1 MSSSH
6 SALPQSPQAHDK
18 AGKVSIASMIGSA
31 VESYDFFIYGT
42 AAAGWFG
49 QVFFHTSEPIVGILA
64 AFATMAVG
72 FFMRPLG
79 GYLAGHFGDR
89 LGRKTVLLWSLL
101 AMGGATILIGAL
113 PTYAQAGVMA
123 PVLLILLRMIQ
134 GIGFGA
140 EWGGAVLM
148 ACEHAPPKRRG
159 FFGAVPQIGIP
170 LGLLLANSAFLVS
183 AALFEGDWVW
193 RAPFLA
199 SVVMVAVGMWIRLG
213 VSESPEFE
221 KMKADNT
228 LVKQP
233 ALAVIRSDWR
243 KILQIAGL
251 RLAET
256 GGYYLSTSFMLSYVL
271 LAGVASRESVLWG
284 TMIGSGLGLVSHL
297 LYGALSDRIGRKK
310 VFLIGSL
317 FTIAFGIPMFML
329 INSGAVVM
337 VVVAVTLS
345 LVLSHDPIFAVEP
358 SWFTEQFPANVRS
371 SGISLGYNCASLIA
385 GALPFLATALYA
397 KVGWMGPALLF
408 SSLGVISTLCAL
420 GMRETAPAVAK
431 AIAVPDPVQMRNLR
445 AREVAGRAS

>member
-1 MSSSH
+1 MSNSQSASSQ
-6 SALPQSPQAHDK
+6 PHDK
-18 AGKVSIASMIGSA
+18 AAKVSFASMIGSA

-49 QVFFHTSEPIVGILA
+49 RVFFHTNEPIVGILA

-101 AMGGATILIGAL
+101 AMGGATVLIGAL
-113 PTYAQAGVMA
+113 PTYEQAGLLA
-123 PVLLILLRMIQ
+123 PLLLILLRMIQ

-148 ACEHAPPKRRG
+148 ACEHAPPHRRG

-170 LGLLLANSAFLVS
+170 LGLLMANGAFLLS
-183 AALFEGDWVW
+183 GALFEGDWVW

-199 SVVMVAVGMWIRLG
+199 SVAMVAVGMYIRLG

-221 KMKADNT
+221 KAKAENA

-233 ALAVIRSDWR
+233 ALQVIRSDWR

-256 GGYYLSTSFMLSYVL
+256 GGYYIATSFMLSYVL
-271 LAGVASRESVLWG
+271 LAGVASRENVLWG
-284 TMIGSGLGLVSHL
+284 TMIGSALGLGSHL
-297 LYGALSDRIGRKK
+297 MYGALSDRIGRKP
-310 VFLIGSL
+310 VFLLGSL
-317 FTIAFGIPMFML
+317 FTIAFGIPMFMM
-329 INSGAVVM
+329 INSGVIVL
-337 VVVAVTLS
+337 VVVAVALA
-345 LVLSHDPIFAVEP
+345 LLLSHDPIFAVEA

-371 SGISLGYNCASLIA
+371 SGISLGYNCASLVA

-397 KVGWMGPALLF
+397 TVGWMGPALLF
-408 SSLGVISTLCAL
+408 SSLGVVSTLCAVK
-420 GMRETAPAVAK
+420 MRETAPAVAK
-431 AIAVPDPVQMRNLR
+431 ERVPVPREAQGSELGSLR
-445 AREVAGRAS
+445 

>member
-1 MSSSH
+1 MS
-6 SALPQSPQAHDK
+6 QSQLATAQPGDK
-18 AGKVSIASMIGSA
+18 AAKVSFASMVGSA

-49 QVFFHTSEPIVGILA
+49 QVFFHTTEPIVGILA

-101 AMGGATILIGAL
+101 AMGGATVLIGAL
-113 PTYAQAGVMA
+113 PTYAQVGVMA
-123 PVLLILLRMIQ
+123 PILLILLRMIQ

-148 ACEHAPPKRRG
+148 ACEHAPAHRRG

-170 LGLLLANSAFLVS
+170 LGLLMANGAFLLS
-183 AALFEGDWVW
+183 AAVLEGDWVW

-199 SVVMVAVGMWIRLG
+199 SVLMVGVGTWIRLG

-221 KMKADNT
+221 KMKAENT
-228 LVKQP
+228 VIKQP
-233 ALAVIRSDWR
+233 ALQVLKNDWR
-243 KILQIAGL
+243 KVLQIAGL

-256 GGYYLSTSFMLSYVL
+256 GGYYIATSFMLSYVL
-271 LAGVASRESVLWG
+271 LAGVATKNNVLWG
-284 TMIGSGLGLVSHL
+284 TLIGSALGLGSHL
-297 LYGALSDRIGRKK
+297 LYGALSDRIGRKP
-310 VFLIGSL
+310 VFLLGSL
-317 FTIAFGIPMFML
+317 FTIAFGIPMFMM
-329 INSGAVVM
+329 INTGVVPM
-337 VVVAVTLS
+337 VIVAVALS
-345 LVLSHDPIFAVEP
+345 LLLSHDPIFAVEA

-371 SGISLGYNCASLIA
+371 SGISLGYNVASLVA
-385 GALPFLATALYA
+385 GTLPFIATALFA

-408 SSLGVISTLCAL
+408 SLLGVVSTLCAMK
-420 GMRETAPAVAK
+420 MRETAPAVAK
-431 AIAVPDPVQMRNLR
+431 EPVAVAQQ
-445 AREVAGRAS
+445 AVAASLKYQ

>member
-1 MSSSH
+1 MSTSQ
-6 SALPQSPQAHDK
+6 SAAQPHDT
-18 AGKVSIASMIGSA
+18 AAKVSFASMIGSA

-49 QVFFHTSEPIVGILA
+49 QVFFHTTEPIVGILA

-101 AMGGATILIGAL
+101 AMGGATVLIGAL
-113 PTYAQAGVMA
+113 PTYEQAGVLA
-123 PVLLILLRMIQ
+123 PLLLIVLRMIQ

-148 ACEHAPPKRRG
+148 ACEHAPPHRRG
-159 FFGAVPQIGIP
+159 FFGAVQQIGIP
-170 LGLLLANSAFLVS
+170 LGLLMANGAFLLS
-183 AALFEGDWVW
+183 AMLLDGDWVW

-199 SVVMVAVGMWIRLG
+199 SVLMVAVGMWIRLT

-221 KMKADNT
+221 KAKAENS

-233 ALAVIRSDWR
+233 ALQVIRNDWR
-243 KILQIAGL
+243 KVLQIAGL

-256 GGYYLSTSFMLSYVL
+256 GGYYLATSFMVSYVL
-271 LAGVASRESVLWG
+271 LAGVATKQNVLWG
-284 TMIGSGLGLVSHL
+284 TMIGSALGLVSHL
-297 LYGALSDRIGRKK
+297 LYGALSDRIGRKP

-317 FTIAFGIPMFML
+317 FTIAFGIPMFMM
-329 INSGAVVM
+329 INTGVVAL
-337 VVVAVTLS
+337 VVVAVAMAL
-345 LVLSHDPIFAVEP
+345 LLSHDPIFAVEA

-385 GALPFLATALYA
+385 GTLPFIATLLFA
-397 KVGWMGPALLF
+397 KVGWMGPAILF
-408 SSLGVISTLCAL
+408 SLLGVVSTAC
-420 GMRETAPAVAK
+420 GVKMRETAPAVAK
-431 AIAVPDPVQMRNLR
+431 PPHPLEPIAHAACAPALGKPVRH
-445 AREVAGRAS
+445 

>member
-1 MSSSH
+1 MSPECAMSRSQTASSQ
-6 SALPQSPQAHDK
+6 PRDK
-18 AGKVSIASMIGSA
+18 AAKVSFASMIGSA

-49 QVFFHTSEPIVGILA
+49 QVFFHTTEPIIGILA

-101 AMGGATILIGAL
+101 AMGGATVLIGAL
-113 PTYAQAGVMA
+113 PTYEQAGLLA

-148 ACEHAPPKRRG
+148 AWEHAPAHRRG

-170 LGLLLANSAFLVS
+170 LGLLMANGAFLLS
-183 AALFEGDWVW
+183 GALLQGEWVW

-199 SVVMVAVGMWIRLG
+199 SVLMVAVGMYIRLG

-221 KMKADNT
+221 KAKAENT

-233 ALAVIRSDWR
+233 ALQVIRSDWR

-256 GGYYLSTSFMLSYVL
+256 GGYYIATSFMLSYVL
-271 LAGVASRESVLWG
+271 LAGVAAKENVLWG
-284 TMIGSGLGLVSHL
+284 TMIGSALGLGSHL
-297 LYGALSDRIGRKK
+297 MYGALSDRIGRKP
-310 VFLIGSL
+310 VFLLGSL
-317 FTIAFGIPMFML
+317 FTIVFGIPMFMM
-329 INSGAVVM
+329 INSGVV
-337 VVVAVTLS
+337 VLIVVAVAMAL
-345 LVLSHDPIFAVEP
+345 LLSHDPIFAVEA

-371 SGISLGYNCASLIA
+371 SGISLGYNCASLVA
-385 GALPFLATALYA
+385 GALPFIATALFA
-397 KVGWMGPALLF
+397 KVGWMGPAVLF
-408 SSLGVISTLCAL
+408 SLLGVVSTLCAL
-420 GMRETAPAVAK
+420 KMRETAPAVAK
-431 AIAVPDPVQMRNLR
+431 QPTAIERTAV
-445 AREVAGRAS
+445 

>member
-1 MSSSH
+1 MSRSQTASSQ
-6 SALPQSPQAHDK
+6 PRDK
-18 AGKVSIASMIGSA
+18 AAKVSFASMIGSA

-49 QVFFHTSEPIVGILA
+49 QVFFHTTEPIIGILA

-101 AMGGATILIGAL
+101 AMGGATVLIGAL
-113 PTYAQAGVMA
+113 PTYEQAGLLA

-148 ACEHAPPKRRG
+148 ACEHAPAHRRG

-170 LGLLLANSAFLVS
+170 LGLLMANGAFLLS
-183 AALFEGDWVW
+183 GALLQGEWVW

-199 SVVMVAVGMWIRLG
+199 SVLMVAVGMYIRLG

-221 KMKADNT
+221 KAKAENT

-233 ALAVIRSDWR
+233 ALQVIRSDWR

-256 GGYYLSTSFMLSYVL
+256 GGYYIATSFMLSYVL
-271 LAGVASRESVLWG
+271 LAGVAAKENVLWG
-284 TMIGSGLGLVSHL
+284 TMIGSALGLGSHL
-297 LYGALSDRIGRKK
+297 MYGALSDRIGRKP
-310 VFLIGSL
+310 VFLLGSL
-317 FTIAFGIPMFML
+317 FTIVFGIPMFMM
-329 INSGAVVM
+329 INSGVV
-337 VVVAVTLS
+337 VLIVVAVAMAL
-345 LVLSHDPIFAVEP
+345 LLSHDPIFAVEA

-371 SGISLGYNCASLIA
+371 SGISLGYNCASLVA
-385 GALPFLATALYA
+385 GALPFIATALFA
-397 KVGWMGPALLF
+397 KVGWMGPAVLF
-408 SSLGVISTLCAL
+408 SLLGVVSTLCAL
-420 GMRETAPAVAK
+420 KMRETAPAVAK
-431 AIAVPDPVQMRNLR
+431 QPTAIERNAV
-445 AREVAGRAS
+445 VANQAL

>member
-1 MSSSH
+1 MSRSQTASSQ
-6 SALPQSPQAHDK
+6 PRDK
-18 AGKVSIASMIGSA
+18 AAKVSFASMIGSA

-49 QVFFHTSEPIVGILA
+49 QVFFHTTEPIIGILA

-101 AMGGATILIGAL
+101 AMGGATVLIGAL
-113 PTYAQAGVMA
+113 PTYEQAGLLA

-148 ACEHAPPKRRG
+148 ACEHAPAHRRG

-170 LGLLLANSAFLVS
+170 LGLLMANGAFLLS
-183 AALFEGDWVW
+183 GALLQGEWVW

-199 SVVMVAVGMWIRLG
+199 SVLMVAVGMYIRLG

-221 KMKADNT
+221 KAKADNT

-233 ALAVIRSDWR
+233 ALQVIRSDWR

-256 GGYYLSTSFMLSYVL
+256 GGYYIATSFMLSYVL
-271 LAGVASRESVLWG
+271 LAGVAAKENVLWG
-284 TMIGSGLGLVSHL
+284 TMIGSALGLGSHL
-297 LYGALSDRIGRKK
+297 MYGALSDRIGRKP
-310 VFLIGSL
+310 VFLLGSL
-317 FTIAFGIPMFML
+317 FTIVFGIPMFMM
-329 INSGAVVM
+329 INSGVV
-337 VVVAVTLS
+337 VLIVVAVAMAL
-345 LVLSHDPIFAVEP
+345 LLSHDPIFAVEA

-371 SGISLGYNCASLIA
+371 SGISLGYNCASLVA
-385 GALPFLATALYA
+385 GALPFIATALFA
-397 KVGWMGPALLF
+397 KVGWMGPAVLF
-408 SSLGVISTLCAL
+408 SLLGVVSTLCAL
-420 GMRETAPAVAK
+420 KMRETAPAVAK
-431 AIAVPDPVQMRNLR
+431 QPTAIERTAV
-445 AREVAGRAS
+445 VASQAL

>member
-1 MSSSH
+1 MNPSP
-6 SALPQSPQAHDK
+6 SATTQPGDK
-18 AGKVSIASMIGSA
+18 AAKVSFASMIGSA

-49 QVFFHTSEPIVGILA
+49 RVFFHTTEPIIGILA

-101 AMGGATILIGAL
+101 AMGGATVLIGAL
-113 PTYAQAGVMA
+113 PTYEQAGLLA
-123 PVLLILLRMIQ
+123 PLLLIVLRMVQ

-148 ACEHAPPKRRG
+148 ACEHAPAHRRG

-170 LGLLLANSAFLVS
+170 LGLLMANGAFLLS
-183 AALFEGDWVW
+183 GALLEGDWVW

-199 SVVMVAVGMWIRLG
+199 SVAMVAVGMYIRLG

-221 KMKADNT
+221 KAKADNT

-233 ALAVIRSDWR
+233 ALQVIRSDWR

-256 GGYYLSTSFMLSYVL
+256 GGYYIATSFMLSYVL
-271 LAGVASRESVLWG
+271 LAGVASRENVLWG
-284 TMIGSGLGLVSHL
+284 TMIGSALGLGSHL
-297 LYGALSDRIGRKK
+297 FYGALSDRVGRKP
-310 VFLIGSL
+310 VFLLGSL
-317 FTIAFGIPMFML
+317 FTIVFGIPMFMM
-329 INSGAVVM
+329 INSGVIVL
-337 VVVAVTLS
+337 VVVAVALA
-345 LVLSHDPIFAVEP
+345 LLLSHDPIFAVEA

-371 SGISLGYNCASLIA
+371 SGISLGYNCASLVA
-385 GALPFLATALYA
+385 GTLPFVATALYA
-397 KVGWMGPALLF
+397 SVGWMGPAVLF
-408 SSLGVISTLCAL
+408 SLLGVASTLCAL
-420 GMRETAPAVAK
+420 KMRETAPAVAT
-431 AIAVPDPVQMRNLR
+431 AAPLIVRGAVVNQAL
-445 AREVAGRAS
+445 

>member
-1 MSSSH
+1 MRESTTA
-6 SALPQSPQAHDK
+6 SAQTENK
-18 AGKVSIASMIGSA
+18 AGKVSFASMIGSA

-49 QVFFHTSEPIVGILA
+49 QVFFHTTEPIVGILA

-79 GYLAGHFGDR
+79 GYLAGHYGDR

-101 AMGGATILIGAL
+101 AMGGATVLIGAL
-113 PTYAQAGVMA
+113 PTYEQAGVIA
-123 PVLLILLRMIQ
+123 PILLILLRMIQ

-148 ACEHAPPKRRG
+148 ACEHAPAHRRG

-170 LGLLLANSAFLVS
+170 MGLLMANGAFLLS
-183 AALFEGDWVW
+183 AMLFEGDWVW

-199 SVVMVAVGMWIRLG
+199 SLVMVAVGMWIRLS

-221 KMKADNT
+221 KAKAENT

-233 ALAVIRSDWR
+233 ALEVIRKDWR
-243 KILQIAGL
+243 KVLQIAGL

-256 GGYYLSTSFMLSYVL
+256 GGYYLATSFMLSYVL
-271 LAGVASRESVLWG
+271 LAGIATKQNVLWG
-284 TMIGSGLGLVSHL
+284 TMIGSAIGLGSHL
-297 LYGALSDRIGRKK
+297 FYGALSDRIGRKP

-317 FTIAFGIPMFML
+317 FTIVFGIPMFMMINTGIVPL
-329 INSGAVVM
+329 I
-337 VVVAVTLS
+337 VVAVAMALI
-345 LVLSHDPIFAVEP
+345 LSHDPIFAVEA

-385 GALPFLATALYA
+385 GTLPFIATALYA
-397 KVGWMGPALLF
+397 QVGWMGPAILF
-408 SSLGVISTLCAL
+408 SSLGVVSTLCAL
-420 GMRETAPAVAK
+420 KMRETAPAVAQDL
-431 AIAVPDPVQMRNLR
+431 PPVERTATVGKQALQ
-445 AREVAGRAS
+445 